1 MCTSRKSFCTDEIY
15 AWFCGAADTFIEKV
29 TVPALAKASKVPAY
43 VPREVRRQWD
53 KFTQVAA
60 MLNKRIAQYLNRYH
74 TSSNNL
80 PTVERHWSNRFKAWM
95 QRENLSLSLL
105 EAPAPVFGRVPVVQL

>member
-60 MLNKRIAQYLNRYH
+60 MLNKRNLTTTNPLNQEASRAQAHTMSHVIARM
-74 TSSNNL
+74 
-80 PTVERHWSNRFKAWM
+80 PERMVARTLWGVHAHMLACTRI
-95 QRENLSLSLL
+95 
-105 EAPAPVFGRVPVVQL
+105 